1 MTKKE
6 LRRYRQL
13 ERDIETLT
21 EYIKKLEREAERVPI
36 IKDKVQSS
44 AKDWPYIE
52 THVTVDAPEPK
63 RYTKLQRAI
72 IRNERL
78 KDETLQELM
87 RLDDFIHTIPDER
100 GRAILIQVYILGH
113 KQSQVAIDM
122 DLSYQRVSNII
133 TETLKKYS

>member
-100 GRAILIQVYILGH
+100 GRAILIQVYILGQ

>member
-21 EYIKKLEREAERVPI
+21 EYIKKLEREAERVPV

-87 RLDDFIHTIPDER
+87 RLDDFIHTIPDAR
-100 GRAILIQVYILGH
+100 GRVRMLQV
-113 KQSQVAIDM
+113 
-122 DLSYQRVSNII
+122 
-133 TETLKKYS
+133 

>member
-78 KDETLQELM
+78 KNETLQELM

-100 GRAILIQVYILGH
+100 GRAILIQVYILGQ